1 DVYKRQR
8 LDRRFWIGLPDEK
21 ELEAILCHHLPG
33 IDAAAIEPVAV
44 SLAGFTSGADA
55 ARIARDARRLARQ
68 AGRAVISEDLFAVAL
83 PPDDRPPEIQRRI
96 AVHEAGHTVM
106 QMLRGRIPR
115 SVSII
120 GIGTLGGAT
129 ITEGVIEE
137 SRAVDLD
144 ARIAVLLGGRAAE
157 EIILGSVS
165 GGALSDLAEASRL
178 AYEMSGRLGL
188 GDHLSVGG
196 DSAGDS
202 VDRAGIESQ
211 LRRIYGMALLR
222 MVERKNDLVDLA
234 DLLLDRR
241 VLGRQAL
248 TRFARERGLIQEDTP
263 GAPGRMAG

>member
-1 DVYKRQR
+1 
-8 LDRRFWIGLPDEK
+8 
-21 ELEAILCHHLPG
+21 
-33 IDAAAIEPVAV
+33 PVAV

-68 AGRAVISEDLFAVAL
+68 AGRAVISDDLFAVAL

-96 AVHEAGHTVM
+96 AVHEAGHAMM

-129 ITEGVIEE
+129 ITDGVLEE

-178 AYEMSGRLGL
+178 ADQMAGRLGL

-196 DSAGDS
+196 DPAGDP
-202 VDRAGIESQ
+202 VDRAGIEGR
-211 LRRIYGMALLR
+211 LRRIYAAVLLR
-222 MVERKNDLVDLA
+222 MVERKAEIVDLA
-234 DLLLDRR
+234 DLLLDKR
-241 VLGRQAL
+241 VLGRQTL
-248 TRFARERGLIQEDTP
+248 TEFARERGLIQEDTP
-263 GAPGRMAG
+263 GTPGRMSG